1 MTINKSFP
9 PETAH
14 HTKRAAALR
23 GLARS
28 VFINVVCTYL
38 LYRLLEPHFHPGSL
52 LPLALS
58 GLLPLFSLA
67 YGVVRHRSID
77 VIGLFAAEDIAV
89 SSIALLLAH
98 NAMSALVGRS
108 LQNAV
113 LGALFLCSVLIKR
126 PIMLYVARQFI
137 TGNEAS
143 GKARFDQMAARSDAK
158 RVYRTMT
165 LIWSLVLFAKS
176 VMSVV
181 IALTFI
187 GLPFVVRTL
196 QPAIQELDEPLILQ
210 QLVLVGDDPLG
221 GGVGD
226 QQHEGLVVPAK
237 PYYALYSYKLFH
249 SDRFD
254 LLGNSLAILT
264 GIASPDRAR
273 SMVAWIEAECE
284 PMRVRGELAVDLPP
298 NLFPYILPH
307 QADWRPRY
315 KSYNRPGEYH
325 NGGVWPF
332 VCGFYVA
339 ACVAAGRI
347 GLARRTL
354 LALTEL
360 VKAFP
365 GLDLQFFRGNA
376 KDIGPF
382 TLHAFEGT
390 DLIVQSLR
398 SGKPVEY
405 GIARKLADGVYL
417 LIAVDESDADA
428 ATQNKFCDKAA
439 NVACRV
445 KSREAVLALARATAA
460 KPHAGGG
467 LALLMEH

>member
-1 MTINKSFP
+1 MSTFGQRERGNLHVSVGGTQRTAARLSVHGRSPAHDRCFALLDRVHLSQACDSRETNQGTSLTINKSFP

-176 VMSVV
+176 VMSVDRAHV
-181 IALTFI
+181 F
-187 GLPFVVRTL
+187 
-196 QPAIQELDEPLILQ
+196 DE
-210 QLVLVGDDPLG
+210 
-221 GGVGD
+221 GV
-226 QQHEGLVVPAK
+226 
-237 PYYALYSYKLFH
+237 
-249 SDRFD
+249 SD
-254 LLGNSLAILT
+254 SLACVCIWERCITDLVEL
-264 GIASPDRAR
+264 PLWVFDAR
-273 SMVAWIEAECE
+273 SLC
-284 PMRVRGELAVDLPP
+284 
-298 NLFPYILPH
+298 
-307 QADWRPRY
+307 Q
-315 KSYNRPGEYH
+315 
-325 NGGVWPF
+325 
-332 VCGFYVA
+332 
-339 ACVAAGRI
+339 
-347 GLARRTL
+347 
-354 LALTEL
+354 
-360 VKAFP
+360 
-365 GLDLQFFRGNA
+365 
-376 KDIGPF
+376 
-382 TLHAFEGT
+382 
-390 DLIVQSLR
+390 
-398 SGKPVEY
+398 
-405 GIARKLADGVYL
+405 
-417 LIAVDESDADA
+417 
-428 ATQNKFCDKAA
+428 
-439 NVACRV
+439 
-445 KSREAVLALARATAA
+445 
-460 KPHAGGG
+460 
-467 LALLMEH
+467 